1 MSQEIEATKR
11 VRDTLDFVLKP
22 VLEPF
27 VEANMKA
34 RHGNRWLQM
43 CSRSA
48 GAGLAE
54 PLDVYGLCKTILD
67 MSTGVEL
74 PATIGVQ

>member
-22 VLEPF
+22 VLEGF

-34 RHGNRWLQM
+34 KHGNRWLQM
-43 CSRSA
+43 SSRST
-48 GAGLAE
+48 GSSPSD
-54 PLDVYGLCKTILD
+54 PLDAYGLCKTIID
-67 MSTGVEL
+67 TDDVEKVYKRL
-74 PATIGVQ
+74 A